1 MAQVEPEVIKKQKI
15 DNDNEEEEAS
25 DASDKFENNI
35 EEIPAEKENNQAK
48 SETVQKMS
56 DIKFRTGV
64 TQLKMPGHTGFLTF
78 ATVPPDLKRP
88 EIISNPCDSA
98 E

>member
-1 MAQVEPEVIKKQKI
+1 MAQDEPEFIKKQKI

-25 DASDKFENNI
+25 DASDKFENNH

-48 SETVQKMS
+48 IESVQKVN

-78 ATVPPDLKRP
+78 ATIPPDLKRP
-88 EIISNPCDSA
+88 EISNKPCDSA